1 MSSMAIKP
9 HFIKHR
15 VEREWYFHVLFP
27 LTPQQSK
34 VPVRNRRSLTFESN
48 SGLGTAEIEGIIV
61 GVTVIVALGIIGW
74 WIWWKRKFLGRL
86 RTRPDPH
93 MHLPD
98 DHRLELEGS
107 NPEYNAIST
116 SSKSLEP
123 SQTPS
128 APESVIVPSP
138 APAQLAVQNEVSYI
152 PESIE
157 DQNSGQNSAR
167 IQRSRTR
174 SLTRT
179 LTPSRSAY
187 TVSTLPEYQPPLRTP
202 SSGYRS
208 THPPPA
214 YWQTRPLPYPP
225 PV

>member
-1 MSSMAIKP
+1 MPSMAIKS
-9 HFIKHR
+9 HFIEPI
-15 VEREWYFHVLFP
+15 VEL
-27 LTPQQSK
+27 
-34 VPVRNRRSLTFESN
+34 PVRNRRSLTFESN

-93 MHLPD
+93 MHLP
-98 DHRLELEGS
+98 ELEGS

-116 SSKSLEP
+116 SSRSLET

-138 APAQLAVQNEVSYI
+138 APAQQAVQNEVSYI

-157 DQNSGQNSAR
+157 DQNSGQNSAQ

-179 LTPSRSAY
+179 HTPSRSAY
-187 TVSTLPEYQPPLRTP
+187 TVSTLPEYRPPLRTP